1 MSYLI
6 LGCQDFS
13 DESGFFYCS
22 HLSNIILKEEDISQE
37 NKDKVISF
45 LLDSCELSKR
55 PCYDYNKVAN
65 IIKYLY
71 NKYRVID
78 EKLLTKIQMFFK
90 LYKNFGIYLRIEW
103 GLYGK
108 KNK

>member
-1 MSYLI
+1 MSLLI
-6 LGCQDFS
+6 LGCQDFK

-22 HLSNIILKEEDISQE
+22 HLSNIILDYNLLPEES
-37 NKDKVISF
+37 KSKVISF

-71 NKYRVID
+71 NKYEVID
-78 EKLLTKIQMFFK
+78 EQLLPKIQMFFK
-90 LYKNFGIYLRIEW
+90 LYKNFGIYLKIE
-103 GLYGK
+103 
-108 KNK
+108 

>member
-1 MSYLI
+1 MFLLI
-6 LGCQDFS
+6 LGCQDFK
-13 DESGFFYCS
+13 DESGFTYCS
-22 HLSNIILKEEDISQE
+22 HLSNIILNQEELPDESKKKIT
-37 NKDKVISF
+37 SF

-71 NKYRVID
+71 NRYQVID
-78 EKLLTKIQMFFK
+78 EQLLTKIQMFFK

-103 GLYGK
+103 GLYG
-108 KNK
+108 